1 MNYIINQ
8 KQLTCINILIRTLQ
22 EAINRECFDE
32 NEIQNIL
39 KTIKELNCNSK
50 TSRLIKTNQKKDH

>member
-1 MNYIINQ
+1 MNYMINQ

-32 NEIQNIL
+32 NEIQKIL
-39 KTIKELNCNSK
+39 KTIENLNN
-50 TSRLIKTNQKKDH
+50 

>member
-1 MNYIINQ
+1 MNYMINQ

-32 NEIQNIL
+32 NEIQKIL
-39 KTIKELNCNSK
+39 KTIEALN
-50 TSRLIKTNQKKDH
+50 TF